1 MRARIFITLVLCAA
15 LTMAAGAGFESD
27 ILQTADGE
35 LRITFIGH
43 GSLLFESGGRTLY
56 VDPDGRLA
64 DFTAMPK
71 ADLILVSHSHGDH
84 FDPKAIA
91 ALRHAATEIFV
102 SASCLPQPAGSRV
115 LKNGDR
121 CESSGI
127 VIEAVPAYNLV
138 HRRPDGRPFHP
149 RGEGNGFVLT
159 FPGLRVYVA
168 GDTENIPEMKELK
181 NIDVAFLP
189 MNIPYTMTPEMTALA
204 ARVLRPRI
212 LYPYHF
218 SDTDPQRLVDL
229 LRDEPAIEVRVRKM
243 N

>member
-1 MRARIFITLVLCAA
+1 MRAGIFFTLVLCAA
-15 LTMAAGAGFESD
+15 LIMTAGAGLETD
-27 ILQTADGE
+27 AIQTATGD

-43 GSLLFESGGRTLY
+43 GSLLFASGGKTIY

-64 DFTAMPK
+64 DFAAMPK
-71 ADLILVSHSHGDH
+71 ADLILVSHQHRDH
-84 FDPKAIA
+84 FDPQAIA
-91 ALRHAATEIFV
+91 VLRHAATEILV

-121 CESSGI
+121 CQSMGI
-127 VIEAVPAYNLV
+127 VIEAVPAYNRV
-138 HRRPDGRPFHP
+138 HRRPDGRPYHP
-149 RGEGNGFVLT
+149 RGEGNGYVLT

-168 GDTENIPEMKELK
+168 GDTENIPEMNELK
-181 NIDVAFLP
+181 DIDVAFLP
-189 MNIPYTMTPEMTALA
+189 MNIPYTMTPEMAALA
-204 ARVLRPRI
+204 ARTLRPRI

-229 LRDEPAIEVRVRKM
+229 LRDEPVIEVRVRKM